1 MNPSGVVISHRILA
15 GRLLL
20 ASFLSLFVELLLI
33 RWIPSTLHFVAFFS
47 NLVLIGC
54 FLGLGIGMA
63 RSSDPA
69 AAVWRAFFR
78 LGVTVAVLVVLL
90 AVNTAVILPEK
101 GDYGVNEFVESAPGI
116 QVPMLALLLGVFVAV
131 VWTTI
136 PFGQL
141 VGACFD
147 GLGRITAYSVNV
159 AGSLLGVLVFTAAA
173 WLGLS
178 PLVWFSAAL
187 VLLFLLDRRA
197 RHLAPALIVLVALTA
212 QHLFLVRGA
221 HTQVLWSPY
230 YKVVVHPVVTD
241 RLEDGFIT
249 RVNDQFLLTGLDLSG
264 TKKLPDD
271 IKPEVAERIRR
282 EIVYH
287 DFPFQLHKARRVL
300 VLGAGV
306 GNDTA
311 AALHHGA
318 EHVTAV
324 EIDPVVIRL
333 GDHHPQR
340 PYADPRV
347 RVVYDDARA
356 YLNRT
361 NETFDLIL
369 FATLDAHGLL
379 SSVGNVR
386 LDSFVY
392 TRESLEAARR
402 HLTDDGLLMLSFGP
416 FREETQYRQYSTL
429 RSVFDQE
436 PLYFHFPEIGNRT
449 LVAGALDRVR
459 LGDLPEDCRRI
470 PLEEIS
476 AKLVEYPWSALP
488 ATDDWPHLYI
498 REPKVPREYLG
509 VLAGILI
516 VSLVAVLVNFRRT
529 ATGGARLDGHMF
541 FMGAG
546 FLLLETRSITELS
559 LLLGSTWQVNAVVF
573 VTILVLILAA
583 NLLVLRWGRAAWV
596 GWCFVLLGASLTTQY
611 LFPQGSWAP
620 SLGRYGALAATLY
633 LGTPLFLAALIFA
646 STFRQTSSGSVA
658 LASNLL
664 GAVLGGV
671 TEYLSLAYGIRAL
684 SLLALAMY
692 GGACL
697 FWILQSRRAR
707 VQAVTGDGMKVEP
720 AGELVAG

>member
-1 MNPSGVVISHRILA
+1 MNSSGVIPRQVLVA
-15 GRLLL
+15 RLLL
-20 ASFLSLFVELLLI
+20 ASFLSLFIELLLI

-63 RSSDPA
+63 RSADPTV
-69 AAVWRAFFR
+69 AVWRAFFR
-78 LGVTVAVLVVLL
+78 LGVIVAVLVALL
-90 AVNTAVILPEK
+90 AVNPAVILPEK

-116 QVPMLALLLGVFVAV
+116 QVPMLALLLGVFVVV

-141 VGACFD
+141 VGAYFD
-147 GLGRITAYSVNV
+147 GLDRITAYSVNV
-159 AGSLLGVLVFTAAA
+159 GGSLLGVLAFTAAA
-173 WLGLS
+173 WLGLP

-187 VLLFLLDRRA
+187 VLLWLLDRQA
-197 RHLAPALIVLVALTA
+197 WNLAPALVVLVALTA
-212 QHLFLVRGA
+212 QHLFLVRGP
-221 HTQVLWSPY
+221 HTQVFWSPY

-264 TKKLPDD
+264 TKELPDD
-271 IKPEVAERIRR
+271 IKPEVRESINR

-311 AALHHGA
+311 VALHHGA

-379 SSVGNVR
+379 SSVGNIR

-402 HLTDDGLLMLSFGP
+402 HLTKDGLLMLSFGP

-436 PLYFHFPEIGNRT
+436 PLYFHFPKIGNRT
-449 LVAGALDRVR
+449 LVAGALDRVS
-459 LGDLPEDCRRI
+459 LGKLPADCRQI
-470 PLEEIS
+470 PPEEIS
-476 AKLVEYPWSALP
+476 AKLAEYPWSATP

-498 REPKVPREYLG
+498 REPRIPREYLG
-509 VLAGILI
+509 VLGGIL
-516 VSLVAVLVNFRRT
+516 VLSLIAVLINFRGIS
-529 ATGGARLDGHMF
+529 TGGARLDGHMF

-573 VTILVLILAA
+573 ATILILILAA
-583 NLLVLRWGRAAWV
+583 NYLVLRWGRPAWV
-596 GWCFVLLGASLTTQY
+596 GWCFLLLGASLATQY
-611 LFPQGSWAP
+611 LYPQSSWAP
-620 SLGRYGALAATLY
+620 GLDRWGAPAATLY
-633 LGTPLFLAALIFA
+633 LAAPLFLAALIFA
-646 STFRQTSSGSVA
+646 STFRQTTSGSAA

-692 GGACL
+692 AGACL
-697 FWILQSRRAR
+697 FWILRTRSASPQGVAAAESAK
-707 VQAVTGDGMKVEP
+707 AEP
-720 AGELVAG
+720 AADLIAG